1 MTESTVLEASIPN
14 ENSRV
19 VDSAILD
26 NPSPVNPSTLSTS
39 ERGGAPDTESR
50 RGHHIT
56 LNDLKKIIERDNNF
70 SEVTVEQI
78 ERVRLMHDKFME
90 GAVFSF
96 NYNTLLLVAS
106 VIAGLGL
113 VSNSTATIIASMLV
127 SPIMGPVIALGYGT
141 TISDRKM
148 VWLALKNEV
157 ISLGFCILIGVII
170 GACTGWVSG
179 SCNIS
184 EILLQGQH
192 YLS

>member
-1 MTESTVLEASIPN
+1 MAAEPTIDASIPDD
-14 ENSRV
+14 NSRV
-19 VDSAILD
+19 VDSAIFDSARQSIQPGD
-26 NPSPVNPSTLSTS
+26 NPADSST
-39 ERGGAPDTESR
+39 R
-50 RGHHIT
+50 RGHIT
-56 LNDLKKIIERDNNF
+56 LNDLKKIIERDDNF

-90 GAVFSF
+90 GSVFSF

-148 VWLALKNEV
+148 VWMAFKNEV
-157 ISLGFCILIGVII
+157 ISLLFCILIGVII
-170 GACTGWVSG
+170 GACTGWVSC
-179 SCNIS
+179 SC
-184 EILLQGQH
+184 ILVSKMCDNRH
-192 YLS
+192 V